1 MVMIG
6 KKGYKKKTRLKVIKI
21 LKKWSGKLIEPKYTK
36 DISSSILKQKIID
49 LGTTPEVRKNK
60 LKRLLEIKSIVKILE
75 SHSPLTGL
83 IIENLNLNDSKNSFL
98 EFDGMWS
105 SSLTDSALRGKPD
118 NQAVDY
124 SVRINGLSEIL
135 DVTTKPII
143 FDGDNGGKIEHLPYL
158 IKSLERLGVSSVI
171 LEDKKGLKKNS
182 LFKDQNK
189 KSQESIKV
197 FCNKIKK
204 IKSLRIST
212 DFLIVARVESLI
224 LGNGIQDALK
234 RSIEYSKAG
243 ADLIMIHSK
252 EKKPNTIF
260 KFAKIFKKSKY
271 FKPLVAVPSTYS
283 KTYEKDL
290 IKHGFKIV
298 IYANQLLRS
307 SYPAM
312 LNTAKDI
319 LVNRRS
325 YEAEKKNKLTPITS
339 IINLIK

>member
-1 MVMIG
+1 ME
-6 KKGYKKKTRLKVIKI
+6 KKDTKKRLKVIKI

-171 LEDKKGLKKNS
+171 LEDKKGLKKI
-182 LFKDQNK
+182 LYLKIRIK
-189 KSQESIKV
+189 KAKKV
-197 FCNKIKK
+197 SRFFCNKIKK
-204 IKSLRIST
+204 K
-212 DFLIVARVESLI
+212 
-224 LGNGIQDALK
+224 
-234 RSIEYSKAG
+234 
-243 ADLIMIHSK
+243 
-252 EKKPNTIF
+252 
-260 KFAKIFKKSKY
+260 
-271 FKPLVAVPSTYS
+271 
-283 KTYEKDL
+283 
-290 IKHGFKIV
+290 
-298 IYANQLLRS
+298 
-307 SYPAM
+307 
-312 LNTAKDI
+312 LN
-319 LVNRRS
+319 L
-325 YEAEKKNKLTPITS
+325 
-339 IINLIK
+339 

>member
-1 MVMIG
+1 M
-6 KKGYKKKTRLKVIKI
+6 T
-21 LKKWSGKLIEPKYTK
+21 
-36 DISSSILKQKIID
+36 QKI
-49 LGTTPEVRKNK
+49 P
-60 LKRLLEIKSIVKILE
+60 
-75 SHSPLTGL
+75 
-83 IIENLNLNDSKNSFL
+83 FL

-204 IKSLRIST
+204 K
-212 DFLIVARVESLI
+212 
-224 LGNGIQDALK
+224 
-234 RSIEYSKAG
+234 
-243 ADLIMIHSK
+243 
-252 EKKPNTIF
+252 
-260 KFAKIFKKSKY
+260 
-271 FKPLVAVPSTYS
+271 
-283 KTYEKDL
+283 
-290 IKHGFKIV
+290 
-298 IYANQLLRS
+298 
-307 SYPAM
+307 
-312 LNTAKDI
+312 LN
-319 LVNRRS
+319 L
-325 YEAEKKNKLTPITS
+325 
-339 IINLIK
+339 